1 MNPPDDSLH
10 RLLRAAARAPAPAP
24 PEMPGSL
31 RAGIFRQWRSA
42 PMQDESAFLLGM
54 FARAAIYASLVMALS
69 VTWHY
74 LGNQNEAAGPLP
86 LAQYA
91 MSLQLPP

>member
-1 MNPPDDSLH
+1 
-10 RLLRAAARAPAPAP
+10 
-24 PEMPGSL
+24 
-31 RAGIFRQWRSA
+31 
-42 PMQDESAFLLGM
+42 MQDESAFLLGM